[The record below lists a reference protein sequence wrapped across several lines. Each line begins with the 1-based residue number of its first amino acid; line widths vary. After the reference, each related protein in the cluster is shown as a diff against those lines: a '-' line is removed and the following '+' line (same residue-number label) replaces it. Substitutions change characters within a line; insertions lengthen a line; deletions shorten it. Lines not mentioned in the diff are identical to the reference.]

1 MVWAWINQQLTLPIL
16 KVKKGKVMTGEYLLN
31 KGIVCASYRWLWLC
45 LSLTTFTSH
54 AEQQSFKQLKLADAT
69 EYSYDWQDSNAQ
81 AHSLKFLLPAAQH
94 NQPLQRKFVAN
105 MAQQYVYIELHK
117 AARAIDPRQATV
129 DIKRQGKN
137 IQVEVSSRSQELA
150 NRWQKNM
157 EKSQTQAF
165 DRYLHEHYFTRF
177 TSFMGEEAVKP
188 DHLRYIDENKIPL
201 LPVAQSI
208 YDMLPSGS
216 ESRSYVNLLLS
227 WVQSI
232 PYNSLEN
239 RLTSNGAG
247 YLPPLAVI
255 NNNQGDC
262 DSKAVLMASLIRSL
276 LPEVKMVM
284 VYLPNHAVL
293 GISLPFRTNEPIVR
307 LDGTDYLLMETSG
320 PAIMAIGETGE
331 KTKLALARG
340 RYIFESIP

>member
-1 MVWAWINQQLTLPIL
+1 LRGLVCINRQQILPIL
-16 KVKKGKVMTGEYLLN
+16 TAKKGKVMVGAYLQY
-31 KGIVCASYRWLWLC
+31 KAIRFVFFGCLC
-45 LSLTTFTSH
+45 VGWAHFSSQ
-54 AEQQSFKQLKLADAT
+54 AQQQSFNQQKLAEAT
-69 EYSYDWQDSNAQ
+69 EYSYTWQDSNAQ
-81 AHSLKFLLPAAQH
+81 TQSLKFSLPSIQL

-117 AARAIDPRQATV
+117 AARAIDPRQASV

-137 IQVEVSSRSQELA
+137 IQVEVTSRSQELA
-150 NRWQKNM
+150 NRWQKTM

-165 DRYLHEHYFTRF
+165 DRYLYEHYFTRF

-208 YDMLPSGS
+208 YDMLPIGS
-216 ESRSYVNLLLS
+216 ESRAYVNLLLS

-232 PYNSLEN
+232 PYNNLEN

-255 NNNQGDC
+255 TNNQGDC

-276 LPEVKMVM
+276 LPEVKMVL

-293 GISLPFRTNEPIVR
+293 GISLPFRNNEPIVR
-307 LDGTDYLLMETSG
+307 LGGTDYLLMETSG
-320 PAIMAIGETGE
+320 PAVMTIGETGE
-331 KTKLALARG
+331 ATKVALARG

>member
-1 MVWAWINQQLTLPIL
+1 
-16 KVKKGKVMTGEYLLN
+16 VKKGKVMEGEYLKN
-31 KGIVCASYRWLWLC
+31 KGIRCAMSSWLCFC
-45 LSLTTFTSH
+45 LSLATFFCL
-54 AEQQSFKQLKLADAT
+54 AEQQSFKQEKLAEAIG
-69 EYSYDWQDSNAQ
+69 YSYDWEDSNAQ
-81 AHSLKFLLPAAQH
+81 PHSLTFLLPAVQR

-117 AARAIDPRQATV
+117 AARTIDPRQATV
-129 DIKRQGKN
+129 NILRQGKN

-150 NRWQKNM
+150 NRWQKTM

-208 YDMLPSGS
+208 YDMLPNGS
-216 ESRSYVNLLLS
+216 ESRAYVNLLLS

-255 NNNQGDC
+255 TNNQGDC

-276 LPEVKMVM
+276 LPEVKMVL

-293 GISLPFRTNEPIVR
+293 GISLPFRNNEPIVR
-307 LDGTDYLLMETSG
+307 LGGTDYLLMETSG
-320 PAIMAIGETGE
+320 PAIMTIGETGE
-331 KTKLALARG
+331 ATKVALARG